1 MDLNRVEIE
10 ELEEQLVLLYR
21 FISQNNTLKK
31 FYYEGVDI
39 KPAFDD
45 ETGLLT
51 KLIELE
57 DAEDILKNCIMELE
71 ETKEE
76 DEKLYDF
83 NEVLHSYDTEILY
96 HKYGMSGV
104 EDVDKLDI
112 KKIVSSL

>member
-1 MDLNRVEIE
+1 MELNLIEIE

-39 KPAFDD
+39 KPVFDD

-51 KLIELE
+51 KLTQLD
-57 DAEDILKNCIMELE
+57 DAEDILRNCIMELE
-71 ETKEE
+71 ESKEDNE
-76 DEKLYDF
+76 LNDF

-112 KKIVSSL
+112 KKIVNSL